1 MARSLQ
7 NLDFAPASAR
17 TWRGL
22 FAGLFNPKAVTFAR
36 LERRFADHPEALA
49 LAKAVWLT
57 RRARRLSDWGNGYQ
71 ARLHLDHALRLK
83 PDFFPARLHLAA
95 IYRQYAIFTGV
106 VSMLETARQLL
117 EEMPPF
123 TRLLGG
129 KVADLAQCG
138 AAVEAERSSLAL
150 VLGQREEALI
160 HTRRALALAK
170 GLGDLDPE
178 VLGFV
183 EACGC
188 RLSSEMTRRLE
199 GRLAILA
206 KGEELH
212 CRP

>member
-7 NLDFAPASAR
+7 KIDFAPAGAR

-22 FAGLFNPKAVTFAR
+22 FAGLFSPKAATFAR
-36 LERRFADHPEALA
+36 LERRFAGHPEALA

-71 ARLHLDHALRLK
+71 ARLHLD
-83 PDFFPARLHLAA
+83 
-95 IYRQYAIFTGV
+95 Q
-106 VSMLETARQLL
+106 ARQLL
-117 EEMPPF
+117 DDMPPV

-150 VLGQREEALI
+150 VLGERQEALT
-160 HTRRALALAK
+160 HTRRALELAR
-170 GLGDLDPE
+170 GLGELDPE

-188 RLSSEMTRRLE
+188 RLSPEMTRRLE
-199 GRLAILA
+199 GRLAVLV

-212 CRP
+212 CRLRG